1 MYTKVIQFD
10 SNVLATYS
18 GITDKYNITVTSEE
32 ISRSFTLTR
41 EQIEEMAKLSAD
53 GIYQRLREKDIGN
66 LIKENMPEIQSAIRA
81 TQSAIEK
88 MAMQNDS
95 FINILH

>member
-1 MYTKVIQFD
+1 MYTKVIQSG
-10 SNVLATYS
+10 SNVLVTYS
-18 GITDKYNITVTSEE
+18 GIKDRYNITVTSEK
-32 ISRSFTLTR
+32 ISRSLPLTG
-41 EQIEEMAKLSAD
+41 EQIGEMAKLSAD
-53 GIYQRLREKDIGN
+53 GIYQRLRDKDIDN
-66 LIKENMPEIQSAIRA
+66 LIEENMPEIQSAIRA